1 MSLTAELRR
10 ARRQARSKR
19 LRIRRL
25 KNQISRTKRRL
36 AACEEIESTPGRGRQ
51 IHEIVRACD
60 SPGRSFE
67 EVVDRVSDLLDD
79 LIEPRNPVWE
89 WISDLGIDLVAFAA
103 VAIWRRTEP
112 RLRARLLRDSATL
125 KRLQG
130 AR

>member
-1 MSLTAELRR
+1 VSLTSELRR

-19 LRIRRL
+19 ERIRRL
-25 KNQISRTKRRL
+25 RNRISRTKRRL
-36 AACEEIESTPGRGRQ
+36 GACEEIERVPVRRETIRS
-51 IHEIVRACD
+51 IVRQCD
-60 SPGRSFE
+60 SAGRSFE
-67 EVVDRVSDLLDD
+67 DVVDRVADLLDD

-103 VAIWRRTEP
+103 VAIWRQTEA

-130 AR
+130 GK